1 MSSSCATVFPA
12 GWGRR
17 LCLTAA
23 VSRDIRGLTK
33 DAPAARKKA
42 LATLRTTTLKQ
53 ARATTKDARR
63 YNTMKS
69 LSLMSNFWFVM
80 VHPLGLLAVAPVG
93 LRDQGRS

>member
-33 DAPAARKKA
+33 DALRLERKHWPLSGRQHWSKPG
-42 LATLRTTTLKQ
+42 LQPKTPDDTT
-53 ARATTKDARR
+53 
-63 YNTMKS
+63 
-69 LSLMSNFWFVM
+69 
-80 VHPLGLLAVAPVG
+80 P
-93 LRDQGRS
+93 